1 MNTKKALEWM
11 SRDMDGELSPARQ
24 KRLAAYLAAHPELRA
39 EQAAWSD
46 AGAALRGLRAPG
58 APTPEA
64 AWSDVRRAIRLEG
77 APADHAER
85 RSLMAMPRVWAG
97 AMAAVVLMCVS
108 VWSLIGVAPHAA
120 IPATDVEM
128 VETGLSD
135 ATLVI
140 YTDTET
146 RSVIIWVS
154 SENGSAAGNDPS

>member
-11 SRDMDGELSPARQ
+11 SRDMDGVLSPARR
-24 KRLAAYLAAHPELRA
+24 KRLEAYLAAHPELRA
-39 EQAAWSD
+39 EPAAWAD
-46 AGAALRGLRAPG
+46 TAATLRGFRAPG

-77 APADHAER
+77 VPADHAER

-97 AMAAVVLMCVS
+97 ALAAVMLMCVS
-108 VWSLIGVAPHAA
+108 VWSLVGVGPRPEVPEA
-120 IPATDVEM
+120 DVEM

-135 ATLVI
+135 ATVMV

-154 SENGSAAGNDPS
+154 NDDGSTAGNDPS